1 MIVFKTTSCAL
12 SGHCILRVWHHG
24 SALRPCKCPICRRFI
39 TLLIPADAA
48 VQECQDTG
56 ASQVLENIEKYNR
69 NFGGG
74 PSSIIQV
81 NFLSHIYLLME
92 FFRGIAR
99 NSFSRW
105 SIYMLP
111 NKFCLCHIG
120 NHFLMK
126 CSDEYLLV
134 LNIHLSILSRMH
146 VLYESLLLIKNWNLR
161 NLLGQ
166 VQQKLIPVGEEGSQ
180 YIYSMQYLFCQNHIK
195 EKSLHY
201 WPICLLILPYE
212 SCSYVEASEPTV
224 LSAFRA
230 FFIWVSIY
238 WLLFQFLWY
247 PSIDITESELVK
259 KLTILV
265 SQRLRDLPFF
275 MRRLLR
281 ELIDPQRSLLP
292 LVLRARIFFAV
303 SNRLLG
309 QSDAYSTKQIPV
321 NVYLNKENN
330 YDNWCS
336 YISWL
341 LSNLVCCIW
350 LIFPGWIN
358 VWAIMKCQFLISRH
372 QFLV

>member
-1 MIVFKTTSCAL
+1 MIVFKTTPCAL

-24 SALRPCKCPICRRFI
+24 SALQPCKCPICRRFI

-48 VQECQDTG
+48 VQERQDTG

-69 NFGGG
+69 KFGGG

-92 FFRGIAR
+92 FFRGTAR
-99 NSFSRW
+99 KSFPRW

-111 NKFCLCHIG
+111 NKFCLCHYWKS
-120 NHFLMK
+120 FL
-126 CSDEYLLV
+126 DEVFRWIFTGAEYSSKHIKSNACFIWIFV
-134 LNIHLSILSRMH
+134 LDKEL
-146 VLYESLLLIKNWNLR
+146 NLR

-166 VQQKLIPVGEEGSQ
+166 VQQKLIPAGEEGSQ

-195 EKSLHY
+195 EKLLHY
-201 WPICLLILPYE
+201 LPICLLFLPYE

-259 KLTILV
+259 KVNYFGFTEVKGSSILHAKAV
-265 SQRLRDLPFF
+265 KRTDRYAKVTTAPC
-275 MRRLLR
+275 
-281 ELIDPQRSLLP
+281 PQGTN
-292 LVLRARIFFAV
+292 IF
-303 SNRLLG
+303 
-309 QSDAYSTKQIPV
+309 
-321 NVYLNKENN
+321 
-330 YDNWCS
+330 
-336 YISWL
+336 
-341 LSNLVCCIW
+341 CC
-350 LIFPGWIN
+350 
-358 VWAIMKCQFLISRH
+358 K
-372 QFLV
+372 